1 MVIFCDPGHESYG
14 LAPASIPV
22 MNQIS
27 HLTFKL
33 LCVCVYVCVLV
44 SQLCL
49 IVCDLMDCSPPD
61 SSVPGILH
69 ARILDQVAIPSP
81 GDLPNPGI
89 EHASSILQVDSL
101 LSEPQGKPQ
110 IRHCCCCYVTSV
122 VSNSV

>member
-1 MVIFCDPGHESYG
+1 M
-14 LAPASIPV
+14 
-22 MNQIS
+22 
-27 HLTFKL
+27 
-33 LCVCVYVCVLV
+33 CVYVCVLV

-89 EHASSILQVDSL
+89 KPASPALPGSFFITEPPGKLAL
-101 LSEPQGKPQ
+101 L
-110 IRHCCCCYVTSV
+110 ITDLIF
-122 VSNSV
+122 

>member
-61 SSVPGILH
+61 SSVAGILH
-69 ARILDQVAIPSP
+69 ARILDQVAIPFP

-89 EHASSILQVDSL
+89 EPGSPALQVDS
-101 LSEPQGKPQ
+101 
-110 IRHCCCCYVTSV
+110 
-122 VSNSV
+122 